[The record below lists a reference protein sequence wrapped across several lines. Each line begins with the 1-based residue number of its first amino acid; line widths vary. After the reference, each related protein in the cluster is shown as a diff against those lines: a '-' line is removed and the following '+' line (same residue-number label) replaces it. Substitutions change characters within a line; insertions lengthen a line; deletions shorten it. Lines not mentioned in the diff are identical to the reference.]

1 MSPGSNGNNFTSMIG
16 NGINGHGI
24 NGNNVNG
31 TALSNSLNSSGGM
44 SQSPFAAGMF
54 GLNGFNTAGNS
65 EVQRLKEELMINKA
79 KVAQWEDGIAQARN
93 VSSNNLQVLNV
104 AWCYKHRTRNL

>member
-1 MSPGSNGNNFTSMIG
+1 MSPGSNGNGFTNMIG

-54 GLNGFNTAGNS
+54 GLNGFNTAANS
-65 EVQRLKEELMINKA
+65 EVHRLKEELMINKA

-93 VSSNNLQVLNV
+93 VSTSNL
-104 AWCYKHRTRNL
+104 